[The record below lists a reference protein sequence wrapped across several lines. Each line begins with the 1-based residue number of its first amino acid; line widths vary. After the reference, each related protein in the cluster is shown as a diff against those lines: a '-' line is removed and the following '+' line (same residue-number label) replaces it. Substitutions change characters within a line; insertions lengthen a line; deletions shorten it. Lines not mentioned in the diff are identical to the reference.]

1 MNWSRRHSAICLGI
15 SPPSLKGRGNK
26 EAHEPGQVQDLKPKT
41 TKKKLKKIQ
50 KMISETSQNGSQ
62 NLSKFPLGGLLGRS
76 WGLLSGSWALLEH
89 ILKKTLKKIHLLNVN
104 LGPKIHQKS
113 KKNQRRENTCVKVRF
128 CIGFSSLLHRCWIL
142 KTTIFEPIFA
152 ITPKMSNL

>member
-1 MNWSRRHSAICLGI
+1 MSKNGGRDTPGTPGSRPCHTKGLDCLGI
-15 SPPSLKGRGNK
+15 SPPSLKGRESK

-76 WGLLSGSWALLEH
+76 WGLLGGSWALLEH
-89 ILKKTLKKIHLLNVN
+89 ILKKTLKKPPPLEAN
-104 LGPKIHQKS
+104 LVAKINEKS
-113 KKNQRRENTCVKVRF
+113 KKIDVKKAFVLR
-128 CIGFSSLLHRCWIL
+128 
-142 KTTIFEPIFA
+142 
-152 ITPKMSNL
+152 